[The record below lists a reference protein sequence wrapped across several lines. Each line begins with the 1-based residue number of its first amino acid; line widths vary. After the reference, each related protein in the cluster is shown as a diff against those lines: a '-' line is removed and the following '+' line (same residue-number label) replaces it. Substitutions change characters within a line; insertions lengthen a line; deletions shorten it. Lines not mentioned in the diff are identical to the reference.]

1 MGELPPIP
9 QVYLNAFPE
18 WVESPDCS
26 ELTGILGQAKLLTSG
41 SQEKPKPY
49 ERIWSAKIPVGSAN
63 ILVDFLDQNVDG
75 ILQDFG
81 THGIEIDSERLSLV
95 QNNLHAFTDR
105 CSNLSSGNLRT
116 SLSDLRVLREVRR
129 HLPHVGAAEEAQK
142 EYEENYRKVINPFGK
157 VVKKARKSSNP
168 KRK

>member
-1 MGELPPIP
+1 MGAEKYPIP
-9 QVYLNAFPE
+9 QAFLNAFPDGIG
-18 WVESPDCS
+18 SPVHS
-26 ELTGILGQAKLLTSG
+26 ELTGILDQVKLLPSG
-41 SQEKPKPY
+41 EKPKPY

-63 ILVDFLDQNVDG
+63 ILVGFLDQNVDG

-95 QNNLHAFTDR
+95 RDNLHVFTDR
-105 CSNLSSGNLRT
+105 CSNLSSGSLRT

-129 HLPHVGAAEEAQK
+129 HLPHIGATEEAQK
-142 EYEENYRKVINPFGK
+142 EYEENYRKVINPYGK

-168 KRK
+168 KRQ